1 MDNLRQRWRQD
12 QAYEPLPDSTDDAE
26 DISHG
31 DITEDAPTASQIL
44 EAPTPTHPFSWLE
57 YLIFLLLGISMLWA
71 WNMFLAAAP
80 YFATRFA
87 RRPSL
92 LSNFQAAEI
101 AVSTLTNLISM
112 LVLTRLQARA
122 SYPRRI
128 LISLAINMVVFAA
141 LAASTAFPQ
150 ADPGTYFVFVMVT
163 VFGAAL
169 ATGFSQNGIFAYV
182 AGFAH
187 PSYIQAIMAGQ
198 AVAGVLPPLAQII
211 SVALVDGRKT
221 GRAVPGSS
229 LDGDDDGGEPMVD
242 WHAAMAYFLTATT
255 ISVITLLAFLYLDSR
270 TRPNSLRLPHSP
282 PVQAADSSDTPAL
295 LAAAEDEDFDHEDS
309 SFALHKEISMRHLFN
324 KLFWPAT
331 AIFIVFAV
339 TMAMPIYTPRIL
351 SVSPTTPDQPSLLR
365 PESFI
370 PLAFLFWNAGDLL
383 GRLLPTVPGLSL
395 IHRPRLVT
403 ALAIARL
410 GFVGLYQFCNL
421 GGKGATIS
429 SDAFYLIVVQGGFG
443 LTSGFLG
450 TTCFI
455 SANLSVEKEEMQAAG
470 GFMGLALVL
479 GLTAGSLVTFAIPA
493 A

>member
-1 MDNLRQRWRQD
+1 
-12 QAYEPLPDSTDDAE
+12 
-26 DISHG
+26 
-31 DITEDAPTASQIL
+31 
-44 EAPTPTHPFSWLE
+44 
-57 YLIFLLLGISMLWA
+57 MLWA

-101 AVSTLTNLISM
+101 AVSTLTNLVSM

-141 LAASTAFPQ
+141 LAASTAFPK

-169 ATGFSQNGIFAYV
+169 ATGFSQNGTFAYV

-211 SVALVDGRKT
+211 SVAVLDGKKT

-229 LDGDDDGGEPMVD
+229 LEGDDGDEPAVD
-242 WHAAMAYFLTATT
+242 WHAAMAYFLTATI
-255 ISVITLLAFLYLDSR
+255 ISIVTLLAFLYLDSR
-270 TRPNSLRLPHSP
+270 TKPKSLRLPHSSP
-282 PVQAADSSDTPAL
+282 TRGSDSNDTPPL
-295 LAAAEDEDFDHEDS
+295 LADEDLDHEDS
-309 SFALHKEISMRHLFN
+309 SSSTTHKEIPMRDLFK

-351 SVSPTTPDQPSLLR
+351 SVSPATPDQPSLLR
-365 PESFI
+365 PGSFI

-395 IHRPRLVT
+395 IYRPRLVT
-403 ALAIARL
+403 ALAVARI
-410 GFVGLYQFCNL
+410 GFVGLYHLCNL
-421 GGKGATIS
+421 GGKGAAIP
-429 SDAFYLIVVQGGFG
+429 SDVFYLIVVQGGYG
-443 LTSGFLG
+443 LTNGFLG

-455 SANLSVEKEEMQAAG
+455 SANLWVEKEEMQAVG

-479 GLTAGSLVTFAIPA
+479 GLTAGSLVTFAIPGA
-493 A
+493 